1 MTSSTFHPA
10 SMRSIPTVSLLVCAL
25 AVRGLAQA
33 PATAPL
39 ILLLPASTR
48 AASLGNAGVTGRDD
62 DVVFYNPAQ
71 LLGARTGFSTTIARY
86 GSASTFGE
94 MSAVYAGGPL
104 TMGWGVEYLDF
115 SVHPGD
121 TYPYVPATLV
131 SRGPLEAQGLL
142 ATVGGAYTWKGFKG
156 GIAMKYVADRV
167 DLAALGA
174 TSALESRHDTFLG
187 DAGLAHNLWGGV
199 AGLAVQN
206 IGRGWTDGSNRIYA
220 PFQESLGWSRGVT
233 AGELDL
239 GFGGQVT
246 ARRGWISP
254 GAGVEVGYG
263 WIEGYSASL
272 RAGARRTETTG
283 EKPVALGASLNADR
297 LTIEYALEFFDGGNN
312 AHRVTIRWR

>member
-1 MTSSTFHPA
+1 MTSSTLHPS
-10 SMRSIPTVSLLVCAL
+10 SMRSLSVLPALVCAL
-25 AVRGLAQA
+25 SLPGRAQA

-39 ILLLPASTR
+39 ILLLPSSTR
-48 AASLGNAGVTGRDD
+48 AAALGNSGVTGRDD
-62 DVVFYNPAQ
+62 DVVFSNPAQ

-86 GSASTFGE
+86 GSAGTFGE
-94 MSAVYAGGPL
+94 MSASYAGGPL

-115 SVHPGD
+115 SVHAGD
-121 TYPYVPATLV
+121 TYPYVPAMLV
-131 SRGPLEAQGLL
+131 SRGPVEAQGLL

-156 GIAMKYVADRV
+156 GLAMKYVADRV
-167 DLAALGA
+167 DVAAPGA
-174 TSALESRHDTFLG
+174 AGAEDSRHDTFLG

-220 PFQESLGWSRGVT
+220 PFQESLGWSRGIT

-239 GFGGQVT
+239 GFSGEVT
-246 ARRGWISP
+246 ARRGWVSP

-263 WIEGYSASL
+263 WIEGYSAAL
-272 RAGARRTETTG
+272 RAGARRTETSG
-283 EKPVALGASLNADR
+283 EKPVALGATFNADR

-312 AHRVTIRWR
+312 AHRVTLRWR